1 MLKAVEKKRAYQ
13 DVVKQLVNLIQKGRL
28 NKGDQL
34 PSERELTE
42 TFKVSRTTVREAIR
56 HLESKRL
63 VESRQ
68 GNGTYVLA
76 SGQDV
81 VVQPLSAALFHEK
94 DDLKDIF
101 YIRKIIEPSIAQL
114 AAEYAGAD
122 EVKEL
127 EELVRQHE
135 ENLASGANTVEFDTA
150 FHMGLAKAAKNRVM
164 SRLVHALIDLLAES
178 RKEILQS
185 ERRAVESLRGHK
197 LVLDAI
203 KMGDCAGAREAM
215 RRHLHEIEKLLFK
228 GKKGG
233 GRCK

>member
-1 MLKAVEKKRAYQ
+1 VLKAVEKRRAYQ
-13 DVVKQLVNLIQKGRL
+13 DVVRQIINLIQKGKL
-28 NKGDQL
+28 KKGDQL
-34 PSERELTE
+34 PTERDLTE
-42 TFKVSRTTVREAIR
+42 TFRVSRTTVREAIR
-56 HLESKRL
+56 HLESQKL

-76 SGQDV
+76 SGADV
-81 VVQPLSAALFHEK
+81 AVQPLSAALFHEK
-94 DDLKDIF
+94 DDLMDIF
-101 YIRKIIEPSIAQL
+101 YIRKIIEPSIAQR
-114 AAEYAGAD
+114 AAESANPE

-127 EELVRQHE
+127 EELVRHHE

-150 FHMGLAKAAKNRVM
+150 FHMGLAKAAKNRVL

-203 KMGDCAGAREAM
+203 KVGDGVGAREAM

-233 GRCK
+233 GRSK